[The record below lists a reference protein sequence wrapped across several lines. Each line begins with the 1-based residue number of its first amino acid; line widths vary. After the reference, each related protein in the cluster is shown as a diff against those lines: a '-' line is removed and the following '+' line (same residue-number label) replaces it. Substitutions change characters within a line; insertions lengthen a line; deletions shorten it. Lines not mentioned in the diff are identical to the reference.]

1 VLERAQVPGLLR
13 QGALLNPEI
22 RGGGLVLASPTGLRK
37 YRVVVAMRP
46 WVFRDKFPR
55 RPDKNAVLEMLL
67 GKLQKKEL
75 DDRFVVLVEG

>member
-1 VLERAQVPGLLR
+1 MPGLLR

-55 RPDKNAVLEMLL
+55 KPDKNAVLEMLL